1 MIGKKSKKNNESVIT
16 FLFLP
21 AHLRLIAFLFGLLV
35 IIVNVT
41 DFKLSVL
48 GLAILALGIFCFGLS
63 LYDDT
68 WNFDMG
74 EKKVRRRRGFFLI
87 PFYTEVDFE
96 EVYAVVIN
104 EYERRLTKA
113 QFSEIVVVLKNGK
126 QVKLDYDKTDKIKD
140 SIRDAGIL
148 QRYFSQIQAADIE
161 HSLLEELDNSL
172 DSANSTVA
180 PDESEN
186 DSPVQMNE
194 HTSEEHTDAST
205 ALDNINT

>member
-1 MIGKKSKKNNESVIT
+1 M
-16 FLFLP
+16 
-21 AHLRLIAFLFGLLV
+21 
-35 IIVNVT
+35 
-41 DFKLSVL
+41 
-48 GLAILALGIFCFGLS
+48 
-63 LYDDT
+63 
-68 WNFDMG
+68 
-74 EKKVRRRRGFFLI
+74 I
-87 PFYTEVDFE
+87 PFYTELDFE

-180 PDESEN
+180 PDERAN
-186 DSPVQMNE
+186 DSPIQMSE
-194 HTSEEHTDAST
+194 HTSEENTDAST